1 MRYILTAEQMKAS
14 DTATINEIGI
24 PSLVLME
31 RAALR
36 CVEVMKEE
44 QIDLTKP
51 LVVCGSGNNGGDGFA
66 VARLLYEEGY
76 LPEIAF
82 VGNRNSRSEE
92 TRTQMEI
99 LENLGMSYGNSL
111 PDAEYSVII
120 DAVFGIGLS
129 REVKGHYRDV
139 IERMNRYKGAK
150 VAIDIASGISADTGQ
165 VLGCAFRADLTVT
178 FAYGKLGQYLFPGST
193 FSGKTVVRPIGI
205 KNMALENSTEVSYM
219 FESSDL
225 KNRMPK
231 RYADSNKGTYGRVLL
246 IAGSKGMSGA
256 AYLAAKA
263 AYLTGAGL
271 VRIYTEE
278 SNRQILQQLL
288 PEAVLT
294 TYIEPD
300 KAGEMQAGKAVEEQT
315 AELLGWADVVCIGCG
330 LGVSECSKALL
341 KTVLKNNAKPCVI
354 DADGLNILAGF
365 SAEEKIQYRLNEKC
379 YILTPHMKEMSRL
392 TGETVENLKKERKK
406 LLREFVKKVHV
417 VCALKDSRTLVAAP
431 DKALYL
437 NTTGNSAMSK
447 GGAGDVLAGVITG
460 LLAQGLAVYEAAS
473 LGVYL
478 HGLAGDAA
486 RDKKGGYSVLAGD
499 IAEALAEILLTLED
513 E

>member
-44 QIDLTKP
+44 QIDLTRP

-66 VARLLYEEGY
+66 VARLLYEEGFM
-76 LPEIAF
+76 PEVVF
-82 VGNRNSRSEE
+82 VGNKDSRSEE

-99 LENLGMSYGNSL
+99 LGNLGVSYGNSL

-129 REVKGHYRDV
+129 REVKGHYREV
-139 IERMNRYKGAK
+139 IERMNRYTGAK

-165 VLGCAFRADLTVT
+165 VLGCAFRAELTVT
-178 FAYGKLGQYLFPGST
+178 FAYGKPGQYLFPGST

-205 KNMALENSTEVSYM
+205 RNKALENSAEVIYTW
-219 FESSDL
+219 ERSDL
-225 KNRMPK
+225 KTRMPK
-231 RYADSNKGTYGRVLL
+231 RYADSNKGTYGRVLM

-294 TYIEPD
+294 TYAEPD
-300 KAGEMQAGKAVEEQT
+300 GAEADGAGGAIEEQA
-315 AELLGWADVVCIGCG
+315 AELLKWADVVCIGCG
-330 LGVSECSKALL
+330 LGLSDCSENLVKA
-341 KTVLKNNAKPCVI
+341 VLKNNTKPCVM

-365 SAEEKIQYRLNEKC
+365 SAEEKRRYQCNGNR

-392 TGETVENLKKERKK
+392 TGETVETLKNERQK
-406 LLREFVKKVHV
+406 LLREFIQKEQV
-417 VCALKDSRTLVAAP
+417 VCALKDSRTLVGAP
-431 DKALYL
+431 GRAVYL
-437 NTTGNSAMSK
+437 NTTGNSAMAK

-460 LLAQGLAVYEAAS
+460 LLAQGLAPCEAAS

-486 RDKKGGYSVLAGD
+486 REKKGGYSVLAGD
-499 IAEALAEILLTLED
+499 IADAISEILLTLE
-513 E
+513 EE